1 MSKRDSKH
9 SSSAIRLQ
17 RSVEE
22 GQLDKSNELRKLI
35 EQHGFDTFG
44 VVDINPNLDFKKELD
59 EFLEKNHHGEMAW
72 MEKRS
77 NCRSN
82 PNVLWDEAQSIIVLG
97 INYHF
102 ECNSLELLS
111 EKNKGIISVY
121 SRNSDYHK
129 IIKKKLK
136 SLSDSIKTPH
146 LIQIHNTTSC
156 PIYPLGLRLS
166 VAVEPIVRNHP
177 S

>member
-1 MSKRDSKH
+1 M
-9 SSSAIRLQ
+9 
-17 RSVEE
+17 V
-22 GQLDKSNELRKLI
+22 
-35 EQHGFDTFG
+35 
-44 VVDINPNLDFKKELD
+44 
-59 EFLEKNHHGEMAW
+59 W

-82 PNVLWDEAQSIIVLG
+82 PNILWNEAQSIIVLG

-136 SLSDSIKTPH
+136 SLSFEISK
-146 LIQIHNTTSC
+146 LLNS
-156 PIYPLGLRLS
+156 S
-166 VAVEPIVRNHP
+166 FK
-177 S
+177 

>member
-1 MSKRDSKH
+1 MSSWKK
-9 SSSAIRLQ
+9 SSR
-17 RSVEE
+17 RN
-22 GQLDKSNELRKLI
+22 GMD
-35 EQHGFDTFG
+35 
-44 VVDINPNLDFKKELD
+44 
-59 EFLEKNHHGEMAW
+59 GE
-72 MEKRS
+72 RS
-77 NCRSN
+77 NYRSN

-136 SLSDSIKTPH
+136 SLSIEISKLLIAVLNTLWIQH
-146 LIQIHNTTSC
+146 LLWKS
-156 PIYPLGLRLS
+156 LFL
-166 VAVEPIVRNHP
+166 
-177 S
+177 

>member
-22 GQLDKSNELRKLI
+22 GQLDKSNELKKLI

-59 EFLEKNHHGEMAW
+59 EFLEKNHHGEMVW

-77 NCRSN
+77 NYRSN

-136 SLSDSIKTPH
+136 SLSMEISKLLD
-146 LIQIHNTTSC
+146 
-156 PIYPLGLRLS
+156 
-166 VAVEPIVRNHP
+166 
-177 S
+177 